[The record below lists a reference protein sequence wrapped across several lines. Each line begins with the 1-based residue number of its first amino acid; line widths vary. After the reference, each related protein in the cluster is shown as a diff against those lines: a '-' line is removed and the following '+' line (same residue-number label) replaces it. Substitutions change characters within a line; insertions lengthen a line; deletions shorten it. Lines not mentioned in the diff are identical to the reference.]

1 MLSIATLRLSEIAGA
16 FVVVGVP
23 LIAAAWFSGLARLAV
38 SGRRAIAPFLR
49 DHADWTYGITAAVM
63 ALIFIWNPIPATGKP
78 AGIIILLALAFLGTY
93 PLRRQTAEEFPGPPA
108 AAPSSPAREPPR
120 SSSESAHSLRMTTP
134 AHLRLP
140 FLHAVHRLPDAA
152 MALPRTGDQ
161 QE

>member
-1 MLSIATLRLSEIAGA
+1 VLSIATLRLSEIAGA

-93 PLRRQTAEEFPGPPA
+93 PLRGIPRPACGGALLACSRASSLEQRIRSFASDDDARPPTA
-108 AAPSSPAREPPR
+108 
-120 SSSESAHSLRMTTP
+120 TV
-134 AHLRLP
+134 
-140 FLHAVHRLPDAA
+140 LHAVHRLPDAA